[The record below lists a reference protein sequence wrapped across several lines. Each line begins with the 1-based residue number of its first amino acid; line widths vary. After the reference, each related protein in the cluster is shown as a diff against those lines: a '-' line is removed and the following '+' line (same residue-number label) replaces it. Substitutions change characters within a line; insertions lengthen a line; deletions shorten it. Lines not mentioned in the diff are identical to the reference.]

1 MPDVLVAMQPS
12 GWLRQV
18 CETVASTD
26 GQLLLNM
33 HTTLF

>member
-1 MPDVLVAMQPS
+1 MPDVLVAMQPK
-12 GWLRQV
+12 WLV
-18 CETVASTD
+18 ETVASTD